1 MAQVAA
7 PSLPAPQPLVAL
19 TEDELLFRDNVRQFA
34 DESIRPKVREMDEKG
49 VFEHSLIDQ
58 FFQLGMMGIEIPE
71 QYGGAGGTFFE
82 SILAVEEISR
92 VDPSAGVIVDVQN
105 TLVNNALLRW
115 TTEDQKKRYLPKMA
129 SNTVGAYAL
138 SEAGSGSDAFAL
150 QTRAELKGSEYVLNG
165 RKLWITNAKEA
176 GLFILLATLDPAAGY
191 KGITAFI
198 VEKTFPG
205 FSVGKKEDK
214 LGIRASSTCELVL
227 EDCRVPK
234 ENVLGEPGKGYKI
247 AIETLNE
254 GRIGIGAQMA
264 GLARGAW
271 EHALRYSQ
279 ERKQFGK
286 TISDFQGIQF
296 QLAQMATEIEATRMM
311 VYNAAR
317 MKDAGMNFVKE
328 AAMTKLFASQ
338 VAERVASLAVEIYGG
353 YGFTKDYPVEK
364 YYRDAKIGK
373 IYEGTSNMQL
383 QTIAKL
389 ILAGGK

>member
-1 MAQVAA
+1 MPEALAQKTS
-7 PSLPAPQPLVAL
+7 PPPPLVAL
-19 TEDELLFRDNVRQFA
+19 TEDEVLFRDNIRQFA
-34 DESIRPKVREMDEKG
+34 NERVQPLEREMDEKG
-49 VFEHSLIDQ
+49 VFDHGLLEE
-58 FFQLGMMGIEIPE
+58 FFRLGIMGIEIPE
-71 QYGGAGGTFFE
+71 QYGGGAGTFFE
-82 SILAVEEISR
+82 AILAVEEISR
-92 VDPSAGVIVDVQN
+92 VDASAGVVVDVQN
-105 TLVNNALLRW
+105 TLVANALLRW
-115 TTEDQKKRYLPKMA
+115 ATDEQKKRYLSRMTRD
-129 SNTVGAYAL
+129 TVGAYAL

-150 QTRAELKGSEYVLNG
+150 QTRAELQGDHYILNG

-176 GLFILLATLDPAAGY
+176 GIFILFATLNPSAGY

-198 VEKTFPG
+198 VEKDFPG

-214 LGIRASSTCELVL
+214 LGIRASSTCELIL
-227 EDCRVPK
+227 EDCKVPK
-234 ENVLGEPGKGYKI
+234 SNVLGEVGKGYKI

-254 GRIGIGAQMA
+254 GRIGIGAQML

-271 EHALRYSQ
+271 EHAVRYAQ

-286 TISDFQGIQF
+286 PISDFQGIQF
-296 QLAQMATEIEATRMM
+296 QIAQMATEIEAARLL

-338 VAERVASLAVEIYGG
+338 VAERVTSLAIEIYGG

-364 YYRDAKIGK
+364 YWRDSKIGK

-383 QTIAKL
+383 STIAKL
-389 ILAGGK
+389 VMGK